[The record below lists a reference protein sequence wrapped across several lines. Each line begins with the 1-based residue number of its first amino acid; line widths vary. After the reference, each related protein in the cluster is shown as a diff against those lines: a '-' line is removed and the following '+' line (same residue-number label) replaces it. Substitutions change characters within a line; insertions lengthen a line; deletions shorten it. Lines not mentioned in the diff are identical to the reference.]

1 MPAVSR
7 RTAARIW
14 CKLLLFIFKLELRCK
29 TVLFCTWMECFCSF
43 GVQEGLLLHL
53 WAKDEYAAPARACV
67 KRGGEIGGKG
77 GKGTKDFQ
85 NPEKVPTF
93 VSPTT
98 RQGRLIPASYQ
109 TLWHPNGALINSCRN
124 RYKGLHSFYSLIR
137 KATSSLK
144 KRLTVLHSGA
154 VIPGTLFSNAPFKSY
169 ECRGSGLASPDGW
182 TSGYKGKHRIVP
194 LYQDRQEK
202 LSTTTY
208 RVLKASF
215 E

>member
-1 MPAVSR
+1 
-7 RTAARIW
+7 
-14 CKLLLFIFKLELRCK
+14 
-29 TVLFCTWMECFCSF
+29 MECFCSF

-109 TLWHPNGALINSCRN
+109 THWHPNGALINSCRN
-124 RYKGLHSFYSLIR
+124 RYKGLHSFYSLIG
-137 KATSSLK
+137 KATSSSFK
-144 KRLTVLHSGA
+144 KRLTVLHLGA
-154 VIPGTLFSNAPFKSY
+154 IIPGTLFSNAPFWFY
-169 ECRGSGLASPDGW
+169 ECRESRLTSPDGW
-182 TSGYKGKHRIVP
+182 TSGYKGKKSIVP
-194 LYQDRQEK
+194 LYRDRREK
-202 LSTTTY
+202 LSTGNGSPH
-208 RVLKASF
+208 RGQSVA
-215 E
+215 ENNE